1 MDLINSIKKEHYW
14 SRFIETFHIFLWKI
28 SMRDLSKLSTTA
40 VDLYEKIG
48 MWDLSK
54 LSTTAVDLFD
64 LFNKV
69 GKLCNFEDE
78 ATVCLIGNQLQESE
92 TYTVVFVNCIFTK
105 TCFNHYLQVK

>member
-28 SMRDLSKLSTTA
+28 STR
-40 VDLYEKIG
+40 
-48 MWDLSK
+48 DLSK

-78 ATVCLIGNQLQESE
+78 ATVYLIGNQLQESE